1 MAELKLPIPG
11 DGPRVQPLGRNQ
23 VNDYVRAEYDKS
35 IHTWGIPNNLIRT
48 MACLPQLGLTEVD
61 YANAFIFD
69 ENTYIPW
76 PRPGG
81 AGPKDTVLFPA
92 AGFVDRVTKELVI
105 NLVSLLNR
113 SRYSITHHS
122 MIGFLTLSAAVP
134 GADDDARKRRAET
147 MLLNLVDSKGQPDYR
162 NQQFEGGPLYDDYQQ
177 ACLELAETLRVDAH
191 AVTDNQL
198 GALRTLMADQAQA
211 RISSGPLAAQFG
223 SAGPDQAYV
232 NAYVDGMVVELT
244 WCIVHFAGLLN
255 AWFTVLKV
263 CDESDAQRDGIDFVS
278 AYNAT
283 VPESIIVRN
292 NNLLGSDGWG
302 N

>member
-1 MAELKLPIPG
+1 MAKLKLPQPG
-11 DGPRVQPLGRNQ
+11 DGPRVRPLGRNQ
-23 VNDYVRAEYDKS
+23 VNDYVRTEYDKS

-69 ENTYIPW
+69 ENVYIPW

-81 AGPKDTVLFPA
+81 SDPKDTVLFPA
-92 AGFVDRVTKELVI
+92 AGFVDRLTKELVI

-122 MIGFLTLSAAVP
+122 MIGFLTLTAGAP
-134 GADDDARKRRAET
+134 GDDEATRKRWAEA
-147 MLLNLVDSKGQPDYR
+147 MLLNLVNSNGEADYR
-162 NQQFEGGPLYDDYQQ
+162 GQQLDGEALYDDYQL
-177 ACLELAETLRVDAH
+177 ACLKLAETLRVDAH
-191 AVTDNQL
+191 AVTDAQL
-198 GALRTLMADQAQA
+198 KALRSLMAERA
-211 RISSGPLAAQFG
+211 RAKIAAGPLAAQFG
-223 SAGPDQAYV
+223 SAGPSDAYV
-232 NAYVDGMVVELT
+232 NAYVDGMMVELT

-255 AWFTVLKV
+255 AWFTVLKI
-263 CDESDAQRDGIDFVS
+263 CDEQDEQADGINFVS